1 MKSPPKPGGL
11 FLFHTLLIFNFD
23 RSIKPDGM
31 NLIFFDDQTRENLLP
46 LTFTRPVCELRVGI
60 LTIRD
65 KWEKQLNLKGS
76 FVTEEYLRE
85 KFPLSI
91 GEDNL
96 FINGSILPDKNLLN
110 SIRNLKTDSRL
121 MSGEIILAQ
130 RLAGTALKGFEK
142 NQNLPSAETI
152 NYPDKINKIDF
163 SWDLFARNEQAISD
177 DFAFLTAGRKSQ
189 PVPVSNKCI
198 QPENI
203 FLEEGVKVECAILNA
218 STGPIYL
225 AKDSEVMEG
234 AMIRGPFSLGEH
246 AQVKM
251 GAKIYGATTIGPE
264 CRVGGEISNSVIL
277 GYSNKGHDGF
287 LGNSVLGEWC
297 NLGADSNNSNLKNN
311 YSKVKVWSYKE
322 EQFIN
327 TGLQFCGLIMGDHSK
342 CSINTMFN
350 TGTVVGVSANI
361 YGNGFPPKFV
371 PSFSWGGSEG
381 FKTYRIEEAI
391 EVAQRVYERRKMDFN
406 ATEQRILKHLFDF
419 TTKYRAW

>member
-163 SWDLFARNEQAISD
+163 SWDLFARNEQAIAD